1 MVGVLLGA
9 FIPKRLYNVFAVL
22 SMFFVVYATTPLFGM
37 PYSIYVA
44 VAWLLAVVFG
54 VATMAN
60 LVSTW
65 IRRIE
70 MQMQMLTREMEM
82 LKLMIEEK

>member
-1 MVGVLLGA
+1 
-9 FIPKRLYNVFAVL
+9 VL
-22 SMFFVVYATTPLFGM
+22 STFFAVYATTPILGM

-54 VATMAN
+54 VAAMAN

-65 IRRIE
+65 VRRIE
-70 MQMQMLTREMEM
+70 MQMQMLAREMEM